1 MERIGP
7 KPVPRVSAFL
17 CYKKQYHTD
26 VNPNP
31 DWGRGK
37 FAIIYTALY
46 LAVFTAIFH
55 YTILLAIKQHRTRKS
70 LSQLVKAHN
79 CSSPRTERPW
89 DILGLIKIY
98 SSTKHLLNETALS
111 NVSALFKRYGD
122 TYASRILTQR
132 VYFTCDPQNIRH
144 ILINRFSDFDA
155 SDVRAHLFA
164 PITPHGIFAVDGAEW
179 KEARSL
185 YADIFSTARKIFDLQ
200 LQEDG
205 FQDLIKQVPRGQA
218 VGLAPVFL
226 KLVLDVNSAFVM
238 GTGLETLKQNQSPE
252 KKEVAKALMYAKKIM
267 ARDRFLGP
275 SHYLLSHKG
284 FYAACETVK
293 VYMEKVKRTQS
304 LLSRILD
311 NINDVP
317 AIRDAVVTILI
328 AGADSVAS
336 MLSITFFLLARH
348 ERVYARLR
356 EEILDTIGTEP
367 PTYDNIRKAT
377 YLRYVFNEA
386 MRVYPP
392 VPFNARTANRDTYLP
407 AGGGPHGQSGVL
419 IRKGQQVIFASWGS
433 HRSTRSFGA
442 DALEFRP
449 ERWEGLKSESLGYIP
464 FSAGPRVCL
473 GPLARVAE
481 QYALLE
487 ASYATIRI
495 IQTFERLEN
504 RDVRP
509 CIEKIGLNLSN
520 KNGVLVELVR

>member
-1 MERIGP
+1 M
-7 KPVPRVSAFL
+7 
-17 CYKKQYHTD
+17 
-26 VNPNP
+26 
-31 DWGRGK
+31 
-37 FAIIYTALY
+37 YTALC
-46 LAVFTAIFH
+46 LAVFTGLFH
-55 YTILLAIKQHRTRKS
+55 YIIVLAVNYHRTRKT

-79 CSSPRTERPW
+79 CSPPKTERPW
-89 DILGLIKIY
+89 DILGLVKIY

-111 NVSALFKRYGD
+111 NVSALFECYGD

-132 VYFTCDPQNIRH
+132 VYFTRDPQNIRH
-144 ILINRFSDFDA
+144 VLINRFSDFDA

-179 KEARSL
+179 KGARSM
-185 YADIFSTARKIFDLQ
+185 YADIFSATRKIFDLQ

-205 FQDLIKQVPRGQA
+205 FQGLIKQIPRGQA
-218 VGLAPVFL
+218 MDLAPLFL
-226 KLVLDVNSAFVM
+226 KLVLDVNSAFAM
-238 GTGLETLKQNQSPE
+238 GTGLDTLKQDQSQE
-252 KKEVAKALMYAKKIM
+252 KKEVAEALMCAKKIM
-267 ARDRFLGP
+267 ARDGFLGP
-275 SHYLLSHKG
+275 LHYLLSRKD

-293 VYMEKVKRTQS
+293 AYVEKVVRKEMAAREYQKQSNAATMDDEGQKGTQS

-311 NINDVP
+311 NTNDVH
-317 AIRDAVVTILI
+317 AVRDAVVTILI
-328 AGADSVAS
+328 AGTDSVAS
-336 MLSITFFLLARH
+336 MLSTTFYLLARH
-348 ERVYARLR
+348 EHVYAKLR
-356 EEILDTIGTEP
+356 QEILDTIGTEP

-377 YLRYVFNEA
+377 YLRHVFNEA

-407 AGGGPHGQSGVL
+407 AGGGPDGQSGVL
-419 IRKGQQVIFASWGS
+419 IRKGQRVIFASWGS

-473 GPLARVAE
+473 GQ

-509 CIEKIGLNLSN
+509 WTEKIGLNLSN
-520 KNGVLVELVR
+520 KNGVLVELVH